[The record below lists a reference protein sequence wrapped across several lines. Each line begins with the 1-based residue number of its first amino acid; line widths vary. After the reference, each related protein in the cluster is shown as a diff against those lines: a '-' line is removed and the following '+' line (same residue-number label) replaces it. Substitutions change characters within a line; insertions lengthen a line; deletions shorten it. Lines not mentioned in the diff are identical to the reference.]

1 MLVMNCSRQPV
12 RMQTVAFA
20 LLFAAASL
28 LFADV
33 VQADNFR
40 VNYFLFESRREPEI
54 KVPSRLT
61 RPEVARLCG
70 MAARASVCAGVRFR
84 FDLWLRTCLRVCVAV
99 PFRCGLRLWR
109 TYGYVPPYSSAA
121 AYGYDPAYGYA
132 PTRRYAPAYGSGR
145 AYGYVARRTDTRDRR
160 RDWRWPSPGWPIN
173 VKK

>member
-1 MLVMNCSRQPV
+1 
-12 RMQTVAFA
+12 MQTVAFA

-61 RPEVARLCG
+61 RPEVARLAEWRRVPVYAPVYG
-70 MAARASVCAGVRFR
+70 SASTYGYGPAYGYVSPYRSAAA
-84 FDLWLRTCLRVCVAV
+84 
-99 PFRCGLRLWR
+99 
-109 TYGYVPPYSSAA
+109 YGYVPPYSSAA

-132 PTRRYAPAYGSGR
+132 PTRRYAPAYGYGR
-145 AYGYVARRTDTRDRR
+145 TYGYVARRTDTRDRR

>member
-61 RPEVARLCG
+61 RPEVARLAEWRRVPVYAPVYG
-70 MAARASVCAGVRFR
+70 SASTYGYGPAYGYAPTRR
-84 FDLWLRTCLRVCVAV
+84 YA
-99 PFRCGLRLWR
+99 PAYGYGR

-132 PTRRYAPAYGSGR
+132 PTRRYAPAYGYGR
-145 AYGYVARRTDTRDRR
+145 TYGYVARRTDTRDRR